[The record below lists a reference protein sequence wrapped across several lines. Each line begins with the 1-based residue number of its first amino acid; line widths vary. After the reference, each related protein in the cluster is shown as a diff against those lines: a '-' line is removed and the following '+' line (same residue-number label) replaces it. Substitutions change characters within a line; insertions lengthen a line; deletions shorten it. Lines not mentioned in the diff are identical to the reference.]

1 MLVRL
6 ITTLKFQFIY
16 FVLRR
21 RGFKQYSKMLLR
33 IVWFQLLAIT
43 LASTYDHQC
52 LPYPIDSVCILDHIF
67 YRPGDLVT
75 FPTGYQEYHIQQPRS
90 LKESGSKVT
99 IFDEALYEAMHQPSR
114 VEMEIVQMKG
124 LTLPPTL
131 LLGNFANNLVSSVSV
146 SSGKNY
152 RITYLDLESNSL
164 TDIGF
169 VSSLVNL
176 EMLHL
181 GSNNIRSIPGSAL
194 RPLTKLSYLYL
205 SGNHF
210 TTIPWKDLPCT
221 LIHLDSYLGVVET
234 VDFTNVNFPSL
245 EYLNLRHNEF
255 SAINVTALVQT
266 APNLKDVYLYNAKID
281 QFRLKD
287 IKVELT
293 AKNVTFV
300 EVYEDYSRCFYG
312 DRHEF
317 VDGKCVLLAHL
328 PVGTGKAVALS
339 LVVLGVAT
347 LIVYLAYLVFRHMN
361 R

>member
-1 MLVRL
+1 MLQ
-6 ITTLKFQFIY
+6 KF
-16 FVLRR
+16 
-21 RGFKQYSKMLLR
+21 S
-33 IVWFQLLAIT
+33 WFQLLFAIT
-43 LASTYDHQC
+43 LASTYDHRC
-52 LPYPIDSVCILDHIF
+52 LPYPIDSVCILDYIS

-99 IFDEALYEAMHQPSR
+99 TFDEALYKAMHQPSR
-114 VEMEIVQMKG
+114 VEMEIVQ
-124 LTLPPTL
+124 LTNVILPPEL
-131 LLGNFANNLVSSVSV
+131 VLGNFARNLVRSVSV

-152 RITYLDLESNSL
+152 RIAYLDLASNSL

-194 RPLTKLSYLYL
+194 RPLTKLRYLYL

-210 TTIPWKDLPCT
+210 TTIPWKDLPCN

-234 VDFTNVNFPSL
+234 VDFSNVNLPSL
-245 EYLNLRHNEF
+245 EYLNLRNNEF
-255 SAINVTALVQT
+255 SAINVTALVQ
-266 APNLKDVYLYNAKID
+266 AALNLKDVYLYNDKID
-281 QFRLKD
+281 EFRMND

-293 AKNVTFV
+293 AKNISFV
-300 EVYEDYSRCFYG
+300 EEYEDRSCFYD

-317 VDGKCVLLAHL
+317 VGGKCVLLKDL
-328 PVGTGKAVALS
+328 PVGAGKAVALS
-339 LVVLGVAT
+339 SVALGVAT
-347 LIVYLAYLVFRHMN
+347 LLVYLAYLVFSLRITN
-361 R
+361 L